1 MEILIKFLLAFLVGG
16 VICMI
21 GQILIL
27 RTKWTTS
34 RILVIFVTVGI
45 LLGAFQVFEP
55 IRNAVGAGITVP
67 IVGFGGVLAE
77 GAIQAVERDGFIGIF
92 TGGLVA
98 AAAGVA
104 AAIVFG
110 FVIAMI
116 ARSRSKT

>member
-1 MEILIKFLLAFLVGG
+1 MKFLLAFLVGG